1 MLGQWCEAIY
11 IHIHYIF
18 SSSINFI
25 SWKMWKIRNFI
36 NRRFHPLVLQA
47 TSYNFIFC
55 TNKIPL
61 HLQDVTINRLPA
73 LTKVGMHISSL
84 FLCIFPRYFLSSLA
98 NIQWLG
104 PWGVD
109 VHSLIT
115 NKKVPVTCYA
125 TLFCHLS
132 VNMTSDP
139 KLMVIPGK
147 KYVSKSEQIS
157 KVT

>member
-73 LTKVGMHISSL
+73 LTKVGMHISS
-84 FLCIFPRYFLSSLA
+84 FFYVFSPDIFYLHWLISSDLDPGGLMYIA
-98 NIQWLG
+98 WLRIKRSQWHVML
-104 PWGVD
+104 
-109 VHSLIT
+109 HFFAI
-115 NKKVPVTCYA
+115 
-125 TLFCHLS
+125 
-132 VNMTSDP
+132 
-139 KLMVIPGK
+139 
-147 KYVSKSEQIS
+147 
-157 KVT
+157 